1 MTESAT
7 PRPLR
12 LVILMP
18 VFDDFAA
25 ASLVC
30 RALDEVLLGVED
42 VEARVLILDDGSPHG
57 AMGWSPFVPRSLAR
71 IDLLELRR
79 NLGHQRA
86 LAVGLCH
93 LEAEAGCDAVL
104 VMDADG
110 EDRPED
116 VPRLIA
122 ELRSRPDTM
131 IFAERRK
138 RMEGAVFRLGYFAY
152 RWLHAAL
159 TGVSVR
165 VGNFSILPATA
176 LRRLVCMSEL
186 WNHYAG
192 AALRSRLP
200 RAGLPTDRG
209 SRVLGRSKMG
219 GLIPLVM
226 HGISGIAT
234 FYDVVATRLLVASI
248 VVLSVLGLGIL
259 AVIAVRFGTTLA
271 IPGWATYTAGL
282 LVVLGIQ
289 VFTMAFGLV
298 FTLVSERPRATV
310 VPCRDY
316 ALFVGRIAALL
327 ERT

>member
-1 MTESAT
+1 MTSSPA
-7 PRPLR
+7 PPLR

-18 VFDDFAA
+18 VFDDFEAA
-25 ASLVC
+25 NLVC
-30 RALDEVLLGVED
+30 RALDEVLTPLGD
-42 VEARVLILDDGSPHG
+42 VAARVLLLDDGSPRG
-57 AMGWSPFVPRSLAR
+57 CTGWAPFAPRSLTR
-71 IDLLELRR
+71 IELLELRR

-93 LEAEAGCDAVL
+93 LDAEAACDAVL

-122 ELRSRPDTM
+122 ELRSRPGTM

-138 RMEGAVFRLGYFAY
+138 RLEGTVFRLGYWAY
-152 RWLHAAL
+152 RRLHRLL

-165 VGNFSILPATA
+165 VGNFSILPAAA
-176 LRRLVCMSEL
+176 LHRLVSMSEL

-192 AALRSRLP
+192 AAMRSRLP
-200 RAGLPTDRG
+200 HAALPTDRG
-209 SRVLGRSKMG
+209 SRVLGSSKMG

-234 FYDVVATRLLVASI
+234 FHDVVATRLLVVSVSLLAG
-248 VVLSVLGLGIL
+248 LALALLAVLG
-259 AVIAVRFGTTLA
+259 VRFGTALA

-282 LVVLGIQ
+282 LLVLGIQ

-316 ALFVGRIAALL
+316 TLFVGQLRTLA
-327 ERT
+327 ERA